1 MENKKRKT
9 GVYRIVLVL
18 AWMLLCLAAGCGRQE
33 ESVFTMD
40 GAAVSPEEYL
50 QIMKREKFYV
60 ERYFADGFQAE
71 ISEEGFWET
80 EYQGEVPLNRLLDQT
95 MEQLRLMRAMY
106 GLAEE
111 RGYVRDGSYA
121 GMKERMEQENALRA
135 KKKEAGEVVYGL
147 SSFSLDQ
154 WMDYEGG
161 ILEETFC
168 NDLKNPEMN
177 ITEEEKKEFFEA
189 GLAAGIWVDLD
200 GNPGVTMEEQG
211 AGLDQEIRKSR
222 YQELLRQRADDI
234 SVVMDEAAVYRFML
248 EHL

>member
-1 MENKKRKT
+1 M
-9 GVYRIVLVL
+9 LVL
-18 AWMLLCLAAGCGRQE
+18 SWMLLCLAAGCGRQE
-33 ESVFTMD
+33 EAVLTMD
-40 GAAVSPEEYL
+40 GEAVAAEEYL
-50 QIMKREKFYV
+50 QIMKREKFFV

-71 ISEEGFWET
+71 ISEDEFWET
-80 EYQGEVPLNRLLDQT
+80 EYQGEIPLDRLLDQT

-106 GLAEE
+106 QLAEE

-135 KKKEAGEVVYGL
+135 KKQEAGEIVYGL

-154 WMDYEGG
+154 WMDYEEG

-177 ITEEEKKEFFEA
+177 VTEEEKKEFFEA
-189 GLAAGIWVDLD
+189 GLEAGIWVDLD

-222 YQELLRQRADDI
+222 YQELLLQRAAEI
-234 SVVMDEAAVYRFML
+234 SVVMDEAAVYQFML